1 MTDGTRP
8 ERSDETPRVVGANRV
23 LAVLVELARLPA
35 GASLDDLSRRV
46 DSPKPTVHRA
56 LASLRA
62 AGLAAQDS
70 PGHYVL
76 GDEFLRL
83 AFAHHE
89 ARPDHVRVQP
99 VLAALTE
106 RYGETTHY
114 AVLDGPDVVYRAKVD
129 PTAGGVRLTST
140 IGGRNAA
147 HATGVGKAL
156 LAMALP
162 DDAAVEAWVGDR
174 TLAARTPATL
184 TTAAA
189 LAADL
194 TVIRERGWAIDDE
207 ENEPGIVCVAI
218 PVYLASPTV
227 PSGAI
232 SISALRFRT
241 SLETLT
247 AEVPAILHDLA
258 DAHIGKAT

>member
-1 MTDGTRP
+1 MTDRTRSEP
-8 ERSDETPRVVGANRV
+8 SGETPRVVGADRV
-23 LAVLVELARLPA
+23 LAILVELARLPG
-35 GASLDDLSRRV
+35 GASLDDLSRIV
-46 DSPKPTVHRA
+46 ASPKPTVHRA
-56 LASLRA
+56 LASLRS

-99 VLAALTE
+99 VLEELTA

-114 AVLDGPDVVYRAKVD
+114 AVLDGHDVVYRAKVD
-129 PTAGGVRLTST
+129 PAAGGVRLTST

-162 DDAAVEAWVGDR
+162 DDEAVHAWVGDR
-174 TLAARTPATL
+174 TLDARTPATL

-194 TVIRERGWAIDDE
+194 AGVRARGWAVDDE

-218 PVYLASPTV
+218 PVYLVSPTV

-241 SLETLT
+241 SLATLE
-247 AEVPAILHDLA
+247 AEVPAILQDLA
-258 DAHIGKAT
+258 DAHLGKDS

>member
-1 MTDGTRP
+1 MTDGTRS
-8 ERSDETPRVVGANRV
+8 EASDETPRLVGADRV
-23 LAVLVELARLPA
+23 LAVLVELSRHPA
-35 GASLDDLSRRV
+35 GISLDDLSRIV
-46 DSPKPTVHRA
+46 GSPKPTVHRA

-62 AGLAAQDS
+62 AGLAGQDA

-99 VLAALTE
+99 LLQTLAA

-129 PTAGGVRLTST
+129 PAAGGVRLTST
-140 IGGRNAA
+140 IGGRNPA

-156 LAMALP
+156 LAALLP
-162 DDAAVEAWVGDR
+162 DDEAVRRWVGER
-174 TLAARTPATL
+174 ELVRCTASTL
-184 TTAAA
+184 TTATT
-189 LAADL
+189 LAAEL
-194 TVIRERGWAIDDE
+194 AVTRERGWAIDDE
-207 ENEPGIVCVAI
+207 ENEPGIVCVAF
-218 PVYLASPTV
+218 PVHLVSPTV

-232 SISALRFRT
+232 SVSGLRFRT
-241 SLETLT
+241 PLETLV
-247 AEVPAILHDLA
+247 AEVPAILRDLA
-258 DAHIGKAT
+258 DAHIGKDS